1 MPKKTE
7 VGQQYI
13 KAATDSIKSAGSLRA
28 LYTAIHGKDPTKQ
41 ELKRF
46 SNRLN
51 PERSNPG
58 TDMLGVCVEHLP
70 SLHEKTL
77 KEFFGIYREGSPVK
91 FDADALAQCDQPTDP
106 NNITG

>member
-7 VGQQYI
+7 VGEQYI

-28 LYTAIHGKDPTKQ
+28 LYTAIHGADPTKQ

-51 PERSNPG
+51 AERSNPG
-58 TDMLGVCVEHLP
+58 ADMLGVCIEHLP

-77 KEFFGIYREGSPVK
+77 KEFFGIQGEGSPVK
-91 FDADALAQCDQPTDP
+91 SGGVTQEGCDQLTDP
-106 NNITG
+106 NNFTG